1 MLDKKHMF
9 HSYKQDLWYWSS
21 STFGQNEAWHTGSPF
36 PPQKSREGYKSSSF
50 NVRCVRQIGFT
61 EDIIDQQNTF
71 IDPSTGLMWQK
82 KPDGKERN
90 WKNAKRYCE
99 SLDLKGFKN
108 WELPSQPVLNMMLS
122 KKDIFDDYK
131 KDGWYWTSTLNS
143 KITLNRSAA
152 MIGFKSKYNGFSP
165 IKDKYLVRCVRNI
178 NE

>member
-1 MLDKKHMF
+1 MRKIKTSKEFKETNPSSKKSH
-9 HSYKQDLWYWSS
+9 SS
-21 STFGQNEAWHTGSPF
+21 S
-36 PPQKSREGYKSSSF
+36 
-50 NVRCVRQIGFT
+50 
-61 EDIIDQQNTF
+61 NTV

-82 KPDGKERN
+82 KPDGNERN
-90 WKNAKRYCE
+90 WKNAKRYCD